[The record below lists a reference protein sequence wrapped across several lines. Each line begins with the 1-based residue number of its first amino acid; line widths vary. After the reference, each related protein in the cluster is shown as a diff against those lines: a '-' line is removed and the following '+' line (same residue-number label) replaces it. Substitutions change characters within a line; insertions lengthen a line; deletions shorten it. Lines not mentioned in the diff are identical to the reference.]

1 MKFVRVGEVDLI
13 GYQALTNGFLLIEV
27 DGFRLELTFGLQEDV
42 VVLVLRVTVFERAG
56 IKDLAVLVFV
66 YPYDLSRIFEL
77 LEPFWSYLV
86 LNSIDFLN

>member
-13 GYQALTNGFLLIEV
+13 GYQALTNGSLLIEV

-66 YPYDLSRIFEL
+66 YPYNLSSIFEL
-77 LEPFWSYLV
+77 LEPFGGYLV
-86 LNSIDFLN
+86 LNSIDFLY